1 MHRSFAISLALA
13 ASLLALSSTL
23 AETLTLQP
31 TWRHGGLDD
40 DEAFFGVINGVAAG
54 PDGHVYL
61 SDAQLMTVHVVAPDG
76 TLLPSLGRQ
85 GEGPGEVT
93 RLGGVLP
100 LADGTIGLVQLMPGQ
115 VVKVSPDGLPAGT
128 LLPRW
133 PEAGGRVML
142 QELRAA
148 GDQLVAAGRRMT
160 RGDQGPIVDQWIAS
174 LDQSGELSHFHYRHQ
189 ITRNFSAGTFSEA
202 DMDWPGA
209 GRWTATADGKVIM
222 APERNAYRLQVLG
235 PAGVEREFGRPF
247 ESRRRTAQEVAA
259 VESRF
264 QRPGGG
270 GGRGGGG
277 RPADLTVE
285 VLPYEADILALHAR
299 PDGQLWVQTSRSHLD
314 QPAGVM
320 LSYDVFDAEGN
331 FTGQLAVACEGVAP
345 RDALFPLHDGTFV
358 LVRGHADALA
368 AMRGAETADT
378 SADDLALEVVGL
390 RPAP

>member
-1 MHRSFAISLALA
+1 
-13 ASLLALSSTL
+13 
-23 AETLTLQP
+23 
-31 TWRHGGLDD
+31 
-40 DEAFFGVINGVAAG
+40 
-54 PDGHVYL
+54 
-61 SDAQLMTVHVVAPDG
+61 
-76 TLLPSLGRQ
+76 
-85 GEGPGEVT
+85 
-93 RLGGVLP
+93 
-100 LADGTIGLVQLMPGQ
+100 
-115 VVKVSPDGLPAGT
+115 
-128 LLPRW
+128 
-133 PEAGGRVML
+133 ML

-189 ITRNFSAGTFSEA
+189 ITRNFNAGTFSEA

-209 GRWTATADGKVIM
+209 GRWTATVDGKVIM

-277 RPADLTVE
+277 RPADLADE
-285 VLPYEADILALHAR
+285 VLPFEADILALHAR

-320 LSYDVFDAEGN
+320 LSYDIFDAEGN

-345 RDALFPLHDGTFV
+345 RDALFPLHDGSFV

-368 AMRGAETADT
+368 AMRGAETADA

>member
-1 MHRSFAISLALA
+1 MRRSFAISLVLVV
-13 ASLLALSSTL
+13 SLLAPIIAA
-23 AETLTLQP
+23 AEALTLQP

-76 TLLPSLGRQ
+76 ALLSSLGRQ

-115 VVKVSPDGLPAGT
+115 VVKVSPEGLPAGT
-128 LLPRW
+128 VLPRW

-142 QELRAA
+142 QELRSA
-148 GDQLVAAGRRMT
+148 GGQLVAAGRRMT
-160 RGDQGPIVDQWIAS
+160 RGEQGPIVDQWIAS
-174 LDQSGELSHFHYRHQ
+174 LDATGELSHFFFRDQ
-189 ITRNFSAGTFSEA
+189 VARSFASGTIKEA
-202 DMDWPGA
+202 DLDWPGA
-209 GRWTATADGKVIM
+209 GRWATTADGKVIL

-247 ESRRRTAQEVAA
+247 ESRRRTAQEVAL

-264 QRPGGG
+264 QRMSGG

-277 RPADLTVE
+277 RPANLAVE
-285 VLPYEADILALHAR
+285 VLPHEADILAIHTR
-299 PDGQLWVQTSRSHLD
+299 PDGQVWVQTSRSHLD

-320 LSYDVFDAEGN
+320 LAYDVFDAGGN
-331 FTGQLAVACEGVAP
+331 FTGQIAVACEGVAP
-345 RDALFPLHDGTFV
+345 RDALFPLQDGSFV
-358 LVRGHADALA
+358 LVIGHADALA

-378 SADDLALEVVGL
+378 SAADLALEVVGL